1 MPWSKILVIADMTDD
16 GLARL
21 ALAGALASE
30 ENATLEAQ
38 VVALAPLA
46 PYGIGAGAMADV
58 YADARTGAHEAGAI
72 VAARV
77 KVAAEKVAN
86 AVVVEQ
92 QDVVLSDVRARI
104 AALAHAADLVVLGKP
119 ESQDRSDIDSEALVG
134 ALMGAGAPVLMLPR
148 WISPRP
154 WGRRV
159 VIAWKG
165 APEAARA
172 VHAALPL
179 LTRADTVRI
188 VVVGSRG
195 DYFGEGQASVGRL
208 SRHLAHHG
216 VKLEPASFREK
227 ERATFRAASEEPGP
241 EILSEAEA
249 MGADLLVM
257 GGYGRARMS
266 EIVFGGVTRDVIRSA
281 TIPVF
286 LTR

>member
-1 MPWSKILVIADMTDD
+1 MSWTKILVFTDMTDD

-21 ALAGALASE
+21 SLAGALATAE
-30 ENATLEAQ
+30 GAALEAQ
-38 VVALAPLA
+38 VIALAPQP
-46 PYGIGAGAMADV
+46 PYGVGAGAMADA
-58 YADARTGAHEAGAI
+58 YAEARIGAHEAGAI

-77 KVAAEKVAN
+77 KTAGEKAMKG
-86 AVVVEQ
+86 VVVEQ
-92 QDVVLSDVRARI
+92 QDVVLSDVCARA
-104 AALAHAADLVVLGKP
+104 AALAHAADIVVLGKP

-134 ALMGAGAPVLMLPR
+134 ALMGGGAPVLMLPR
-148 WISPRP
+148 WISPHP

-165 APEAARA
+165 APQAARA

-179 LTRADTVRI
+179 LKRAETVRI

-195 DYFGEGQASVGRL
+195 DYFGEGQASVARL

-227 ERATFRAASEEPGP
+227 EGATFRSASEEPGP

-257 GGYGRARMS
+257 GGYGRTRLT
-266 EIVFGGVTRDVIRSA
+266 EIVFGGVTRDVIRNA
-281 TIPVF
+281 TIP
-286 LTR
+286 LLLAH